1 MDTEK
6 ESESQPGRGQDS
18 LLERE
23 RDSRSSCRAL
33 SINAPVSE
41 PLSPGC
47 YSDTAVD
54 DGRDVTCVLTW

>member
-23 RDSRSSCRAL
+23 RFQKSCRAL
-33 SINAPVSE
+33 SINASVSE